1 MRRVF
6 DEAKCRYDI
15 VKALENVMITPAKVN
30 ERAEGI
36 QKCIT
41 LNHQDHQKCP
51 VEKGHQTKSTITL
64 WLECGKEKE
73 CTSHLL
79 LPGIR
84 GDSPWKYEL
93 YAEITPWK

>member
-41 LNHQDHQKCP
+41 QNMYNKT
-51 VEKGHQTKSTITL
+51 TKSALSRRDTRQKAL
-64 WLECGKEKE
+64 SHCGWNAVKKNER
-73 CTSHLL
+73 TSHLL
-79 LPGIR
+79 
-84 GDSPWKYEL
+84 
-93 YAEITPWK
+93 